1 MCQAKSRGG
10 MGFRDLSSFNQALVA
25 KQGWRI
31 IQVPD
36 SLVAGVMKARYFKH
50 SSFMEAK
57 TGSYPSFIW
66 RSILWEREVTEKG
79 LRWRIGNGEQ
89 VKVYQSKWLP
99 RPDTFKLI
107 SPPPQIA
114 LRDICFGAH

>member
-31 IQVPD
+31 IQEPN
-36 SLVAGVMKARYFKH
+36 SLVARIMKARYFKH

-57 TGSYPSFIW
+57 AGYQPSFIW
-66 RSILWEREVTEKG
+66 RSILWGREVSEKG
-79 LRWRIGNGEQ
+79 LR
-89 VKVYQSKWLP
+89 
-99 RPDTFKLI
+99 
-107 SPPPQIA
+107 
-114 LRDICFGAH
+114 